1 VRGAWD
7 SLCAD
12 SDAALLLA
20 EVRSTPQR
28 HDRKLEAGTHL
39 MHLETGRR
47 VLYEAVGRALKGDLP

>member
-1 VRGAWD
+1 MRPTSARQMRACNGAP
-7 SLCAD
+7 A
-12 SDAALLLA
+12 
-20 EVRSTPQR
+20 RSTPQR